1 MNQDD
6 FSTRTIIT
14 LRTAK
19 CNHTDTFRHNFHTD
33 GVQKPWIKTDHRRLN
48 YCAREFTSK
57 RSLIVDRNHFHVR
70 QWDGNMKMFKWNKV
84 LGLRIR
90 SFFFLTRQW
99 YVSQDLSSTTKIT
112 MLFWRIDNK
121 IENCFYVSA
130 SLSALWIFALYFSLE
145 IVALALMWMKKK
157 QHPPI

>member
-90 SFFFLTRQW
+90 SFFSSLANDMFHRTWAPLQKSRCFSEELTIKLKIVFMFL
-99 YVSQDLSSTTKIT
+99 L
-112 MLFWRIDNK
+112 LF
-121 IENCFYVSA
+121 
-130 SLSALWIFALYFSLE
+130 
-145 IVALALMWMKKK
+145 
-157 QHPPI
+157 PPYEFLLFTLV